1 MAKISHRQE
10 STKVKASGNA
20 FVTAILEASPV
31 GMFLCNDAG
40 DCLYVNPAYEK
51 LTGIDI
57 DRMHGRN
64 WEEVLH
70 PEDRA
75 RVVTEWKLACAVGA
89 AFKITCRLVSGDG
102 SIIWTKATASKV
114 SHDSFSGYIGTV
126 ENVTAEKEAEMTK
139 MNTWRLERLEEFV
152 ATLVHDLKAPLVG
165 ADRVLEMLVNRSM
178 GDLNSRQLD
187 AIALLKAGNN
197 HKLTMIQ
204 KLLDVYLL
212 ESGQQEFH
220 FEPLNIRTVISDSI
234 IDSAKMA
241 EQKNI
246 RVEFDCVPNLHNSVA
261 DRKGVAEVMNN
272 LLHNALT
279 YTPDGGLVQV
289 QAQNNHKYVVIRV
302 VDTGP
307 GISPEDQA
315 YLFYHFAQGQSGGH
329 YVANTGFG
337 LYISRLIVEAH
348 GGTIS
353 CRSEEGLGSVFTVM
367 LPFEAKVEA
376 KKD

>member
-1 MAKISHRQE
+1 MAKCLPKQE
-10 STKVKASGNA
+10 LTEEKLSSNA
-20 FVTAILEASPV
+20 FAMAILEASPIC
-31 GMFLCNDAG
+31 MFFCNENG
-40 DCLYVNPAYEK
+40 HCLYVNPAYEK
-51 LTGIDI
+51 LTGFEIGKFL
-57 DRMHGRN
+57 GRS
-64 WEEVLH
+64 WEEVVH

-75 RVVTEWKLACAVGA
+75 RVVTEWKLACAVGTA
-89 AFKITCRLVSGDG
+89 YENTCRLVCQDG
-102 SIIWTKATASKV
+102 SVVWIKTTANKITS
-114 SHDSFSGYIGTV
+114 SSLSGYVGTV
-126 ENVTAEKEAEMTK
+126 ENITAVREAQESK

-197 HKLTMIQ
+197 HKLSMIQ

-212 ESGQQEFH
+212 ESGQQEFQ
-220 FEPLNIRTVISDSI
+220 FEPLNVRAVINDSI

-246 RVEFDCVPNLHNSVA
+246 RVEFDCAPNLHSPVA

-272 LLHNALT
+272 LLRNALT
-279 YTPDGGLVQV
+279 YSPDGGLVQV
-289 QAQNNHKYVVIRV
+289 QAQNNHQHVVIRV

-337 LYISRLIVEAH
+337 LYTSRLIVEAH

-353 CRSEEGLGSVFTVM
+353 CRSEQGLGSVFTVM
-367 LPFEAKVEA
+367 LPLEA
-376 KKD
+376 KK

>member
-1 MAKISHRQE
+1 MAKITSKQE
-10 STKVKASGNA
+10 TTNVKLSTNA
-20 FVTAILEASPV
+20 FAKAILEASPV
-31 GMFLCNDAG
+31 CMFFCNDSG
-40 DCLYVNPAYEK
+40 QCLYVNPAYER
-51 LTGIDI
+51 LTGFELD
-57 DRMHGRN
+57 MFLGRR
-64 WEEVLH
+64 WEEVIH
-70 PEDRA
+70 PDDRA
-75 RVVTEWKLACAVGA
+75 RVVTEWKLACAVG
-89 AFKITCRLVSGDG
+89 TSYENQCRLVCKDG
-102 SIIWTKATASKV
+102 SIVWTKTTATKITS
-114 SHDSFSGYIGTV
+114 DNLTGYVGTV
-126 ENVTAEKEAEMTK
+126 ENITELKTIQDSK
-139 MNTWRLERLEEFV
+139 MNAWRLERLEEFV

-212 ESGQQEFH
+212 EAGQQEFH
-220 FEPLNIRTVISDSI
+220 FEPINIRTVISDSI
-234 IDSAKMA
+234 IDSAKIA

-246 RVEFDCVPNLHNSVA
+246 RLEFDCVANLHSPIA

-272 LLHNALT
+272 LLRNALE
-279 YTPDGGLVQV
+279 YSPEGGLVQV
-289 QAQNNHKYVVIRV
+289 QATNNLQHVVIRV

-337 LYISRLIVEAH
+337 LYTSRLIVEAH
-348 GGTIS
+348 GGSIS
-353 CRSEEGLGSVFTVM
+353 CRSEPGLGSVFTVI
-367 LPFEAKVEA
+367 LPLEA
-376 KKD
+376 KKK

>member
-1 MAKISHRQE
+1 MAKSLQRQVRTNE
-10 STKVKASGNA
+10 KLSGNA
-20 FVTAILEASPV
+20 FARAILEASPIC
-31 GMFLCNDAG
+31 MFFCDDNG
-40 DCLYVNPAYEK
+40 QCLYANPAYEE
-51 LTGIDI
+51 LTGFEIEKFF
-57 DRMHGRN
+57 GNN
-64 WEEVLH
+64 WEEIVH
-70 PEDRA
+70 PEDRG

-89 AFKITCRLVSGDG
+89 PFENTYRIISKDGLV
-102 SIIWTKATASKV
+102 IWVKTTANKV
-114 SHDSFSGYIGTV
+114 THDSLSGYVGTV
-126 ENVTAEKEAEMTK
+126 ENITVLKDAEMTK
-139 MNTWRLERLEEFV
+139 MNSWRLERLEEFV

-197 HKLTMIQ
+197 HKLAMIQ

-220 FEPLNIRTVISDSI
+220 FEPLNVRAVISDSI
-234 IDSAKMA
+234 IDSAKLA

-246 RVEFDCVPNLHNSVA
+246 RVEFDCVPNLRTPIA
-261 DRKGVAEVMNN
+261 DRRGVTEVMNN

-279 YTPDGGLVQV
+279 YSPEGGLVQV

-302 VDTGP
+302 IDTGP

-353 CRSEEGLGSVFTVM
+353 CRSEQGLGSVFTVM
-367 LPFEAKVEA
+367 LPFEAK
-376 KKD
+376 K

>member
-1 MAKISHRQE
+1 MAKCSPKQE
-10 STKVKASGNA
+10 RTSVKVSNA
-20 FVTAILEASPV
+20 YAMAILEASPV
-31 GMFLCNDAG
+31 CMFYCNDSG
-40 DCLYVNPAYEK
+40 HCLYVNPAYQK
-51 LTGIDI
+51 LTGFEIED
-57 DRMHGRN
+57 GCS
-64 WEEVLH
+64 WEDVLH
-70 PEDRA
+70 AEDRA

-89 AFKITCRLVSGDG
+89 PFENTCRFVCSDESIVWVKVTAKKVTQGDL
-102 SIIWTKATASKV
+102 
-114 SHDSFSGYIGTV
+114 SGYVGTV
-126 ENVTAEKEAEMTK
+126 ENVTAVKDGELTK
-139 MNTWRLERLEEFV
+139 MNVWRLERLEEFV
-152 ATLVHDLKAPLVG
+152 ATLVHDLKVPLVG
-165 ADRVLEMLVNRSM
+165 AERVLEMLVNRSM

-197 HKLTMIQ
+197 HKLSMIQ

-212 ESGQQEFH
+212 ESGQQEFQ
-220 FEPLNIRTVISDSI
+220 FEILNVRTVISDSI

-246 RVEFDCVPNLHNSVA
+246 RLEFDCGTNLHNVVA
-261 DRKGVAEVMNN
+261 DRKAIAEVMNN

-279 YTPDGGLVQV
+279 YSPEGGLVQI
-289 QAQNNHKYVVIRV
+289 QAQNNHKYVVVRV

-367 LPFEAKVEA
+367 LPFEAK
-376 KKD
+376 K